1 MKCETSDGPE
11 IKYINQPVFA
21 LDLCCND
28 TQWLREGGFANPD
41 VIGDVYHTTKRILS
55 TASVE
60 NRTSLGLFASELRKC
75 FGSTKLGVFWSAEK
89 TILAIESV
97 QRRFEKPEVGVWTAN
112 TTRAF
117 NTEKKHIRNCLALPK
132 VTKKI

>member
-1 MKCETSDGPE
+1 M
-11 IKYINQPVFA
+11 KYINQPVFA

-28 TQWLREGGFANPD
+28 TQWLSEGGFANPD
-41 VIGDVYHTTKRILS
+41 VIGDVYHIITKKILS
-55 TASVE
+55 TASVV

-89 TILAIESV
+89 TILAVESV

-117 NTEKKHIRNCLALPK
+117 NTEKNTSEIAWRFQR
-132 VTKKI
+132 